1 MSDPKSDEMT
11 PELGAEEAAE
21 SAASAGEVA
30 EPADNVAEP
39 GPGADAEEAAEPEPV
54 VVPIRRQSIVLR
66 SGACDMRIGPG
77 AADQLGQATKSVAGK
92 PGHTLLVAGDDVPDE
107 LVERLRR
114 SLVDV
119 GFSVTIRSVP
129 SGRESRKLAHA
140 MRLYDEFAAA
150 GVTPDDPVVAVG
162 DADVLSLV
170 LFAAATWQTGS
181 PVVSVPTTL
190 DGMVDVPVTPRAI
203 DSASMPES
211 LRTRANL
218 RFSLC
223 DTDLLPAAADD
234 PTTLM
239 AYAVLVAGAVAA
251 GESAFS
257 DLAVRADGIV
267 SADAATL
274 VDEILDITKART
286 RVASSTALA
295 MRQGVLYGLS
305 VGRALGA
312 CLAEQDDKG
321 GQLAVEREVCEGRLL
336 AEGLRIS
343 ARLAAARQALD
354 QAVVDLVFAQDGL
367 LEKLGL
373 PEVACNVDPARLL
386 EALRADEYAHSN
398 RFMPALPLGFG
409 RVRLCS
415 VEDETLLAHLSGWC
429 RARRKLARRLT
440 RQAEE
445 AAASPQASAAGDA
458 APEASAA
465 GDAVIPADS
474 SAAE

>member
-1 MSDPKSDEMT
+1 MSDPKSDE
-11 PELGAEEAAE
+11 L
-21 SAASAGEVA
+21 
-30 EPADNVAEP
+30 
-39 GPGADAEEAAEPEPV
+39 EPEPV

-66 SGACDMRIGPG
+66 SGACDMRVGPG
-77 AADQLGQATKSVAGK
+77 VADQLGQATKSVAGK
-92 PGHTLLVAGDDVPDE
+92 PGHTLLVAGDDVSGE

-119 GFSVTIRSVP
+119 GFSVTVREVP

-140 MRLYDEFAAA
+140 MHLYDEFAAA
-150 GVTPDDPVVAVG
+150 GVTPDDPVVVVG

-223 DTDLLPAAADD
+223 DTDLLPTATDD

-295 MRQGVLYGLS
+295 MRQGILYGLS
-305 VGRALGA
+305 VERALGA
-312 CLAEQDDKG
+312 CLAEQD
-321 GQLAVEREVCEGRLL
+321 VEREVCEGRLL

-343 ARLAAARQALD
+343 ARLAAARQAPD

-373 PEVACNVDPARLL
+373 PEVACNVDPERLL
-386 EALRADEYAHSN
+386 EALRADEFAHSN

-429 RARRKLARRLT
+429 RARRKLARRLA

-445 AAASPQASAAGDA
+445 AIAADTSVPGGAAVGVAAAPEAPAAGDA
-458 APEASAA
+458 AAPEA
-465 GDAVIPADS
+465 P
-474 SAAE
+474 AAENADAPAGSAPTK

>member
-1 MSDPKSDEMT
+1 MSDSKSDEMT
-11 PELGAEEAAE
+11 
-21 SAASAGEVA
+21 
-30 EPADNVAEP
+30 
-39 GPGADAEEAAEPEPV
+39 PEPV

-66 SGACDMRIGPG
+66 SGACDMRVGPG
-77 AADQLGQATKSVAGK
+77 VADQLGQATKSVAGK
-92 PGHTLLVAGDDVPDE
+92 PGHTLLVAGDDVSGE

-119 GFSVTIRSVP
+119 GFSVTVREVP
-129 SGRESRKLAHA
+129 SGRESRKLVHA

-150 GVTPDDPVVAVG
+150 GVTPDDPVVVVG
-162 DADVLSLV
+162 NADVLSLV

-190 DGMVDVPVTPRAI
+190 DGMVDAPVTPRAI

-239 AYAVLVAGAVAA
+239 AHAVLVAGAVAA

-305 VGRALGA
+305 VGRALGT

-343 ARLAAARQALD
+343 ARLAAARQAPD

-373 PEVACNVDPARLL
+373 PEIACNVDPARLL
-386 EALRADEYAHSN
+386 EALRTDEFAHSN

-429 RARRKLARRLT
+429 RARRKLARKLA
-440 RQAEE
+440 RQAEGAEEAEE
-445 AAASPQASAAGDA
+445 AAAGVIAPEAPAAGDAAAPSESAAGDA
-458 APEASAA
+458 ATPA
-465 GDAVIPADS
+465 GS
-474 SAAE
+474 SADK

>member
-21 SAASAGEVA
+21 SVASAGEVA
-30 EPADNVAEP
+30 EPTDNVAEP
-39 GPGADAEEAAEPEPV
+39 GPAADAEVAAEPEPV

-234 PTTLM
+234 STTLM

-295 MRQGVLYGLS
+295 MRQGMLYGLS

-312 CLAEQDDKG
+312 CLAEQDDKD

-343 ARLAAARQALD
+343 ARLAAARQAPD

-429 RARRKLARRLT
+429 RARRKLARRLA

-445 AAASPQASAAGDA
+445 AAA
-458 APEASAA
+458 E
-465 GDAVIPADS
+465 
-474 SAAE
+474 

>member
-21 SAASAGEVA
+21 SVASAGEVA
-30 EPADNVAEP
+30 EPADNIAEP
-39 GPGADAEEAAEPEPV
+39 GPAADAEVAAEPEPV

-295 MRQGVLYGLS
+295 MRQGMLYGLS

-312 CLAEQDDKG
+312 CLAEQDDKD

-343 ARLAAARQALD
+343 ARLAAARQAPD

-429 RARRKLARRLT
+429 RARRKLARRLA

-445 AAASPQASAAGDA
+445 AAA
-458 APEASAA
+458 E
-465 GDAVIPADS
+465 
-474 SAAE
+474 

>member
-11 PELGAEEAAE
+11 PEVGAEEAAE

-30 EPADNVAEP
+30 EPAGNVAEP
-39 GPGADAEEAAEPEPV
+39 GSGADAEEATEPEPV

-66 SGACDMRIGPG
+66 SGACDMRVGPG

-119 GFSVTIRSVP
+119 GFSVTIRAVP
-129 SGRESRKLAHA
+129 FGRESRKLVHA

-223 DTDLLPAAADD
+223 DTDLLPTAADD

-295 MRQGVLYGLS
+295 MRQGMLYGLS

-343 ARLAAARQALD
+343 ARLAAARQAPD

-429 RARRKLARRLT
+429 RARRKLARRLA

-445 AAASPQASAAGDA
+445 AAAAPQASAAGDA
-458 APEASAA
+458 A
-465 GDAVIPADS
+465 IPADS

>member
-21 SAASAGEVA
+21 SVASAGEVA
-30 EPADNVAEP
+30 EPTDNVAEP
-39 GPGADAEEAAEPEPV
+39 GPGADDEEAAEPEPV

-234 PTTLM
+234 STTLM

-295 MRQGVLYGLS
+295 MRQGMLYGLS

-312 CLAEQDDKG
+312 CLAEQDDKD

-343 ARLAAARQALD
+343 ARLAAARQAPD

-429 RARRKLARRLT
+429 RARRKLARRLA

-445 AAASPQASAAGDA
+445 AAA
-458 APEASAA
+458 E
-465 GDAVIPADS
+465 
-474 SAAE
+474 

>member
-11 PELGAEEAAE
+11 
-21 SAASAGEVA
+21 S
-30 EPADNVAEP
+30 EPI
-39 GPGADAEEAAEPEPV
+39 

-66 SGACDMRIGPG
+66 SGACDMRVGPG
-77 AADQLGQATKSVAGK
+77 VADQLGQATKSVAGK
-92 PGHTLLVAGDDVPDE
+92 PGHTLLVAGDDVSGE

-119 GFSVTIRSVP
+119 GFSVTVREVP

-140 MRLYDEFAAA
+140 MRLYDEFTAA
-150 GVTPDDPVVAVG
+150 GVTPDDPVVVVG

-190 DGMVDVPVTPRAI
+190 DGMVDVPVTPRAV

-295 MRQGVLYGLS
+295 MRQGILYGLS

-336 AEGLRIS
+336 AEGLRVS
-343 ARLAAARQALD
+343 ARLAAARQAPD

-367 LEKLGL
+367 LE
-373 PEVACNVDPARLL
+373 
-386 EALRADEYAHSN
+386 ALRADEFAHSN

-429 RARRKLARRLT
+429 RARRKLARRLA

-445 AAASPQASAAGDA
+445 AAAAETSAPSDAVAGDA
-458 APEASAA
+458 AAPEAPATENAVAPA
-465 GDAVIPADS
+465 GS
-474 SAAE
+474 SADK